1 MNLFGRA
8 KPKETPKEQVR
19 RWTSSLKHEM
29 RQLDRDARK
38 IEREEAKVKKEL
50 QKEAKLHPNSQAIKT
65 LAKGLV
71 RSRKAR
77 ENLMESKARLN
88 SVCLQMNQV
97 LSTVKVVGQMQKSAQ
112 VMKAMNQLMSV
123 SKVRHVAMEMSKEMT
138 KAGLMEEVH
147 SIAILHSVH
156 IDAIFGYTLFG
167 LSRNTQHAT
176 TYHNAQTD
184 HGGLLRDDGRRGSGR
199 DRRSRGRRGA
209 VRDHGRQAGR
219 GAERQGQGQRRGE
232 QAREAGV
239 GGCAGRAGRGGGRRQ
254 GAGGPARPRKQPFG
268 VGRV

>member
-138 KAGLMEEVH
+138 KAGLMEEIMED
-147 SIAILHSVH
+147 SFEMMDDEDLDEIADQEV
-156 IDAIFGYTLFG
+156 DAVLFEITAG
-167 LSRNTQHAT
+167 KLGEAPNVKVKGNAAASKLEKQESAVALDEQEEEEDDDKELAALRARVNNLSA
-176 TYHNAQTD
+176 
-184 HGGLLRDDGRRGSGR
+184 
-199 DRRSRGRRGA
+199 
-209 VRDHGRQAGR
+209 
-219 GAERQGQGQRRGE
+219 
-232 QAREAGV
+232 
-239 GGCAGRAGRGGGRRQ
+239 
-254 GAGGPARPRKQPFG
+254 
-268 VGRV
+268 